1 MNVIFEIAT
10 REMRKID
17 ELSHYNSI
25 VHKLK
30 NSKFI
35 FTHIKEVYDDVNDCP
50 SYEFGVFVDGKFK
63 LLLTGE
69 GEPIPEGNEN
79 MGGVNIQ
86 IYIDYPEYLNL
97 QIKQKKV

>member
-10 REMRKID
+10 RELKKID

-25 VHKLK
+25 VHELK
-30 NSKFI
+30 NSKFR

-50 SYEFGVFVDGKFK
+50 SYRFGVFVGDKFK
-63 LLLTGE
+63 CLLSGE
-69 GEPIPEGNEN
+69 GDPIPEGKEN
-79 MGGVNIQ
+79 MGGVDIQ

-97 QIKQKKV
+97 QIK